1 MNPRG
6 AAGPRRDVPPTPTGS
21 YLLLLRDGGVWG
33 VANGVVVGVGKRPRD
48 YRVHVT
54 SAGGGAELI
63 ADEVLGVVEE
73 LEVWP
78 PSAVIR
84 RYWPETFQGTAVH
97 AGTPILLVDPD
108 RPPRTLTEEQTSEQ
122 ASTAEI
128 SSEISEEGEAAH
140 ESANEPG

>member
-1 MNPRG
+1 MR
-6 AAGPRRDVPPTPTGS
+6 PTTTGN

-33 VANGVVVGVGKRPRD
+33 VANGAVVGVGKRPRD

-54 SAGGGAELI
+54 SGQGAAELI
-63 ADEVLGVVEE
+63 ADQVLGVVED

-97 AGTPILLVDPD
+97 AGTPILLVDPE
-108 RPPRTLTEEQTSEQ
+108 RPPQTLT
-122 ASTAEI
+122 
-128 SSEISEEGEAAH
+128 SEISQEGEASD
-140 ESANEPG
+140 ESANEPS